1 MLSKA
6 QGDLMVYPKRIVF
19 DNSQKTQELN
29 LSNNGKDSAR
39 YVLSVIQIRMKT
51 DGGFETITTADS
63 SQRFA
68 EKYFRFFP
76 RQVVLAPGESQ
87 TVKIQPI
94 RGSELVTG
102 EYRSHLYLRSESE
115 KLALGEV
122 DSTTRLSSI
131 SVSITPVLGIS
142 VPIII
147 KSGKSDT
154 KVLISDLSFSVAGN
168 TKPVLTL
175 KFIRTGNMSVYGDI
189 LVNHV
194 SASGKITKVGVIQ
207 GAAIYAPTPGRQF
220 HLPLD
225 LSKTALYHSGKLQVV
240 YSSPAPKPETF
251 AEAEILLK

>member
-19 DNSQKTQELN
+19 DNSQKTQELS

-39 YVLSVIQIRMKT
+39 YVLSVLQIRMKA

-68 EKYFRFFP
+68 DKYFRFFP

-94 RGSELVTG
+94 RSSELVTG

-115 KLALGEV
+115 KVALGEAN
-122 DSTTRLSSI
+122 STKKSSSI
-131 SVSITPVLGIS
+131 SVSITPVFGIS

-154 KVLISDLSFSVAGN
+154 KVGVSDLSFSMAGN
-168 TKPVLTL
+168 TQPKLTL
-175 KFIRTGNMSVYGDI
+175 KFNRSGNMSVYGDI
-189 LVNHV
+189 LVNHL
-194 SASGKITKVGVIQ
+194 SASGKVTKVGAIQ
-207 GAAIYAPTPGRQF
+207 GAAIYAPTPSRQF
-220 HLPLD
+220 QLPLD
-225 LSKTALYHSGKLQVV
+225 LTKTALYHSGKLQVI

-251 AEAEILLK
+251 AQAEITLK